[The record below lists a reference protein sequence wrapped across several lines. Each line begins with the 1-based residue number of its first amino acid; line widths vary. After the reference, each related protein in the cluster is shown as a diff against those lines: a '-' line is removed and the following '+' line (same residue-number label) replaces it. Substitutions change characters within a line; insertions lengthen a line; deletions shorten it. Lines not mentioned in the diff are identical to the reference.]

1 MQLKKHISLLLS
13 SLILLANMGLA
24 LNVHYCHGEVSQVS
38 LAYKVK
44 ELCEQP
50 STHAEHACCANLDAP
65 KKKCCTND
73 LVKLK
78 DRADNVIIE
87 KSLHIDLTSFCTFNE
102 YKPLLNFG
110 EKVIVKSQKPAFYCE
125 ANAPPLYKLYCRY
138 TLYA

>member
-1 MQLKKHISLLLS
+1 MQFKKHISLLLS

-24 LNVHYCHGEVSQVS
+24 LNVHYCHGEISQVS
-38 LAYKVK
+38 LAYKVS
-44 ELCEQP
+44 EPCN
-50 STHAEHACCANLDAP
+50 THHLEAESSCCAEKDATH
-65 KKKCCTND
+65 KSCCKND

-87 KSLHIDLTSFCTFNE
+87 KSLHVDLASFCAFNE

-110 EKVIVKSQKPAFYCE
+110 EKVTVKSQIPAFYCE